1 VLGAYVPSLSQ
12 KAAESLAKLGV
23 TVRTGTIVTDV
34 TAEAVTVR
42 RGEQSEVIP
51 TRTVLWAAGVD
62 ASPLGRLLATATGA
76 EADRS
81 GRVVVSADLSLPGR
95 PEVFVIGDL
104 ASYSHQT
111 GKPLPGLAPVA
122 MQQGRYVA
130 DLIQRRLRGEPPRP
144 FHYHDRGV
152 MATIGAASAVADLG
166 WIKLSGYPAWLAW
179 LFIHILYLV
188 EFENRLLVIV
198 QWGWNY
204 FTRNRS
210 ARLITGKKP

>member
-1 VLGAYVPSLSQ
+1 M
-12 KAAESLAKLGV
+12 
-23 TVRTGTIVTDV
+23 RTGTIVTGV

-42 RGEQSEVIP
+42 HGDQSEVIP

-62 ASPLGRLLATATGA
+62 ASPLGRMLATATGA

-95 PEVFVIGDL
+95 QEVFVIGDL
-104 ASYSHQT
+104 ANYSHQT

-130 DLIQRRLRGEPPRP
+130 DLIQRRLRGEPTRP
-144 FHYHDRGV
+144 FHYHDRGT

-166 WIKLSGYPAWLAW
+166 WIKLSGYPAWLVW

-204 FTRNRS
+204 LTRNRS
-210 ARLITGKKP
+210 ARLITGKSPEKPAL